1 MIKVTEEMR
10 AGGYAALGL
19 PDIAAFEIKDKIEK
33 TATAWLA
40 QDPLFLDTETTGLDD
55 DAEIVEIAI
64 LDAEGNILLQELCRP
79 SKPMAP
85 EAAAVN
91 KIDPAEL
98 DDAQPWPSIAGQ
110 VASLLAGRLVICH
123 NADYDA
129 RLIRQTCR
137 IHNTP
142 APAPAEWGCTLQL
155 LWPLNGER
163 RPRLTRA
170 MELAGAE
177 YPAEGSAHRAAYDA
191 ECCRRIVLAL
201 GAEDLDIDRGCPHK
215 SWTYYSSHDDFGG
228 GLPVWICDEC
238 GETKGAENNEAAE

>member
-1 MIKVTEEMR
+1 MKDDRIVIEIT
-10 AGGYAALGL
+10 AA
-19 PDIAAFEIKDKIEK
+19 
-33 TATAWLA
+33 AWLA

-64 LDAEGNILLQELCRP
+64 LNAEGEILLQELCRP

-98 DDAQPWPSIAGQ
+98 DAAQPWPSIAGQ
-110 VASLLAGRLVICH
+110 VAGLLAGRLVICH

-142 APAPAEWGCTLQL
+142 PPAPAEWDCTLQL

-201 GAEDLDIDRGCPHK
+201 APQNQISFVKVRPHAHGGCTGLADGESFVGLKHPTTGLGFGKYDPPAAWHGTVDPKPYSPK
-215 SWTYYSSHDDFGG
+215 SDNR
-228 GLPVWICDEC
+228 
-238 GETKGAENNEAAE
+238 ETK